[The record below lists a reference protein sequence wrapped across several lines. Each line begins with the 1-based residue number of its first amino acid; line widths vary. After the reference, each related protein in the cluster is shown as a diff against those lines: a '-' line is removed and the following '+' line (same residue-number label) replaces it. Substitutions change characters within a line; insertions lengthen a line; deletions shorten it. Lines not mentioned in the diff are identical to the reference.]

1 MSFQMIILTGSS
13 LVGLLAIG
21 VYRFIAYK
29 NLRSFIFQLIALG
42 IIAGLLY
49 KFFYVSGSV
58 VAKGDGA
65 SIYFVIILYGFM
77 LLGMLANYAY
87 AHLSL
92 PMKERKE
99 KEFDWGLFIAP
110 VLASPIVFI
119 PLLAAFQEIDP
130 NIPLKHRIMV
140 FLVAF
145 QNGFF
150 WKEYFDNKRKEKEKG
165 DNMVKDVKGQ

>member
-1 MSFQMIILTGSS
+1 MTPTLFYICIASLAGLSIIA
-13 LVGLLAIG
+13 VWR
-21 VYRFIAYK
+21 VIAYK
-29 NLRSFIFQLIALG
+29 NAISFTVQAITLASGFF
-42 IIAGLLY
+42 LLFR
-49 KFFYVSGSV
+49 FFIPDNV
-58 VAKGDGA
+58 VAKGDEQDIA
-65 SIYFVIILYGFM
+65 FVIILYIFM

-92 PMKERKE
+92 PKKERKE
-99 KEFDWGLFIAP
+99 KQFDWGLFLAP

-119 PLLAAFQEIDP
+119 PLLAAFQETNP
-130 NIPLKHRIMV
+130 NIPLRTRIMV

-165 DNMVKDVKGQ
+165 ENVQKDSA